1 MLKYEDLT
9 EEEKHLS
16 ILVVNSNIILLGT
29 IKECRDRLAK
39 YLPARV
45 SDSVYRGYL
54 IETMEDLEEFSD
66 FHAGIDSCLVGMED
80 CNSKEFLYE
89 IISSPWYACESS
101 LASEEEVYKAIEQ
114 RRLDIKANN

>member
-29 IKECRDRLAK
+29 IKECKDKLSK
-39 YLPARV
+39 YLPTCITNTM
-45 SDSVYRGYL
+45 YKGYL
-54 IETMEDLEEFSD
+54 IETMQDLEEFSVYHSGVD
-66 FHAGIDSCLVGMED
+66 GCFIDMKD
-80 CNSKEFLYE
+80 CNGKEFLYE
-89 IISSPWYACESS
+89 IISNPWYARDSS
-101 LASEEEVYKAIEQ
+101 LINEEDVYRAIKQ